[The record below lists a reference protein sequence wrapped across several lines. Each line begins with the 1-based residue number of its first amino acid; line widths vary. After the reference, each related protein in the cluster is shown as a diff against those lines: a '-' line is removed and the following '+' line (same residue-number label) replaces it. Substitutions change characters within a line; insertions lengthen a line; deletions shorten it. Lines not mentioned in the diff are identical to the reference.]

1 MKHYDIINNELVVSP
16 VGAGAIVVASA
27 PDAEERRSI
36 KETFQLDDYDLGSTL
51 DPDEVPRLE
60 NSKGRLFLIWKVPEP
75 ASVSGTVEL
84 GISTLGI
91 YLVQDRLMLVRASG
105 DVGFADREFR
115 GVRNASD
122 VMLAILLRTVRHCVG
137 HLRVIRQ
144 MSRELEK
151 KITTSMEN
159 RHLVQMFSLNEALF
173 TIRTLSRVTP
183 LCCQSFGALRASS
196 GLRLGSWNCSTTSYW
211 RTPKPPV
218 KRLSS
223 PPCLVVSWTLGAPSS
238 TTT

>member
-1 MKHYDIINNELVVSP
+1 MKHYDIINNELVVST

-60 NSKGRLFLIWKVPEP
+60 NSKGRLLLIWKVPEP

-91 YLVQDRLMLVRASG
+91 YLEQDRLMLVRASG
-105 DVGFADREFR
+105 DVGFTDRGFR

-122 VMLAILLRTVRHCVG
+122 VMLAILLRT
-137 HLRVIRQ
+137 
-144 MSRELEK
+144 
-151 KITTSMEN
+151 
-159 RHLVQMFSLNEALF
+159 
-173 TIRTLSRVTP
+173 P
-183 LCCQSFGALRASS
+183 
-196 GLRLGSWNCSTTSYW
+196 
-211 RTPKPPV
+211 
-218 KRLSS
+218 
-223 PPCLVVSWTLGAPSS
+223 
-238 TTT
+238 